1 MNKFQVVLIQKN
13 EIKNQI
19 ANLKK
24 QITQINKEYSSK
36 TIEIEEEIKNKYN
49 YKIKELQINFQDELA
64 NLDLINNQ
72 INTLKE
78 KEKNVQIKLKSI
90 SKEIT
95 KALDQR
101 DHTIKSEINKS
112 KKRKKKKIKEINE
125 RIKVLKKKL

>member
-1 MNKFQVVLIQKN
+1 MVLIQKN

-36 TIEIEEEIKNKYN
+36 TIDIEEEIKNKYN

-64 NLDLINNQ
+64 NLDLINDQ

-95 KALDQR
+95 NTLDLR
-101 DHTIKSEINKS
+101 DQTIRSEINKS
-112 KKRKKKKIKEINE
+112 KKRKKKQIKEINE